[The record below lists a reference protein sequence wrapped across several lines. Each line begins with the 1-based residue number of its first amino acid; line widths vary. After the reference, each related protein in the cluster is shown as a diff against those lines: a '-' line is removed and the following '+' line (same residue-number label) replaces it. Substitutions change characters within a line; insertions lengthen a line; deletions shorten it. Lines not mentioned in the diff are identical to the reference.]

1 MLRPL
6 QLGRDQGKFHLWEY
20 VIMPEHV
27 LLIVS
32 RYLR

>member
-1 MLRPL
+1 MLDAL
-6 QLGRDQGKFHLWEY
+6 QLARDQGKFHLWAY